1 MLVLTNLFVSH
12 KIGACGV
19 MKAAGT
25 RPDLL
30 LACPTQLGLFCA
42 FHLVV
47 GDDVEII
54 CAAYYCTTIVY
65 ILYCNNDRS
74 KARRW

>member
-1 MLVLTNLFVSH
+1 
-12 KIGACGV
+12 

-42 FHLVV
+42 FRLVV
-47 GDDVEII
+47 GDEVEIVFTVRRI
-54 CAAYYCTTIVY
+54 IVTTGAKPDGGTRVTFHVPG
-65 ILYCNNDRS
+65 S
-74 KARRW
+74 VVQVW